1 MSATVT
7 DLPAKKPR
15 AKRGEGLQRAAAKP
29 KKVFI
34 VASLLDE
41 NGNPLPGLTKQNIV
55 IHSFSKSGEEAI
67 EVMEANP
74 GSFYLRGEV
83 PPGR

>member
-7 DLPAKKPR
+7 EVAKKPR

-34 VASLLDE
+34 VASFVGPDGQPMAGMSKA
-41 NGNPLPGLTKQNIV
+41 NLT
-55 IHSFSKSGEEAI
+55 IHGFFKSGEDAI
-67 EVMEANP
+67 EAMESNP
-74 GSFYLRGEV
+74 GSVYLRGEV